1 MDISH
6 GTRLNNRLRQER
18 IGRNWRQRDLA
29 EQLGTTV
36 VTVKRWERGYQQP
49 STYFQIKLCAL
60 FGKSAEELGLGEENP
75 PLSATIRQ
83 DRSGVVQTHPD
94 EMLELW
100 TIPYPRNPHF
110 TGRDDLLEQLAR
122 RLSPPSSEGS
132 MSTRRAVLT
141 QPEAIKGL
149 GGIGKTQLAVEY
161 AYRAREQGHY
171 THILWINATSEET
184 IISSFAALAELLP
197 SVAAQEEK
205 DQHKLVAAIIRWLER
220 CQDRWLLIFD
230 NADDLSLVQPYFPLQ
245 GNGSLLLTTRAHAVA
260 ALASPLQVE
269 PMGVI
274 EATHFLLHRTQRLD
288 ATDEESN
295 EATNVAIALDGFPLA
310 LDQAGAYIEETGCRF
325 GDYLQLYHGH
335 RHKLLARRGTQST
348 HYPNSV
354 ATTWSLSFQQIEHT
368 NPAAADLLRLCAFLA
383 PDHIPEE
390 LLREGAPYWPPAL
403 QRAVADLLTFNQMLE
418 DLLKFSL
425 VKRLVEENMLSIHR
439 LVQVVQ
445 RERMTPDEQ
454 EYWARC
460 VIYGVNAVFP
470 RDPRGEI
477 ATWAQCQRYLEQ
489 VQVCDLLI
497 EQYKLEFSEAADVLN
512 RAGIYLSEHALY
524 ALAEP
529 LYQRALRIWE
539 QQADAGHARV
549 AEPLYGLARLY
560 KEQGKYALAE
570 PLFQRALHIWEQ
582 QLGETHPNVAS
593 PLNDLALLCY
603 EQGKYAEAE
612 PLYQRALRIREQH
625 LGPHHP
631 KIALT
636 LNNLALLY
644 VGQAKYAKAEPL
656 YQRALRIWEQQLGE
670 THPHVGYALNNLAI
684 LYVEQG
690 NYAQAEALYQR
701 GLRIREQQLGETHAS
716 VATFL
721 NNLGQLYIELGNYTE
736 AESLLRRALHIWEQQ
751 LGTGHYLVAYALN
764 NLAKLSVKQGKYA
777 ETESLYQRALHI
789 REQALGSE
797 HPQVVDTL
805 SGLADLYFEQG
816 KHEQAESLYLRAL
829 SIRERQL
836 GAEHPRIATSLT
848 NLALFYFHQGNDEQ
862 AELLLR
868 RALSIQEQVLGFDH
882 PDTAQSLMWLAALS
896 QRRQQDQE
904 AEPLYQRALTIFEY
918 TLGPHHPR
926 TRKLYTQYAS
936 LLHNMGREAE
946 ASMPGAKQEPC

>member
-1 MDISH
+1 MDLSH
-6 GTRLNNRLRQER
+6 STRVNNRLRQAR

-29 EQLGTTV
+29 DQLGTTV

-49 STYFQIKLCAL
+49 STYFQIKLCVL
-60 FGKSAEELGLGEENP
+60 FGKSAEELGLVEGNP
-75 PLSATIRQ
+75 SLPTATQQ
-83 DRSGVVQTHPD
+83 DQSGAVQTHAD
-94 EMLELW
+94 GILALW

-110 TGRDDLLEQLAR
+110 TGRDDLLEHLAR
-122 RLSPPSSEGS
+122 RLSSSSSEES
-132 MSTRRAVLT
+132 TSTRRAVLT

-161 AYRAREQGHY
+161 AYRAREQDHY
-171 THILWINATSEET
+171 THTLWINATSEET
-184 IISSFAALAELLP
+184 IISSFAVLAELLP

-205 DQHKLVAAIIRWLER
+205 DQHKLATAVIRWLEQ
-220 CQDRWLLIFD
+220 CQHRWLLIFD

-269 PMGVI
+269 PMGMM

-295 EATNVAIALDGFPLA
+295 EAANVAIALDGFPLA

-325 GDYLQLYHGH
+325 GDYLHLYHDH
-335 RHKLLARRGTQST
+335 RHKLLTRRGTQSA
-348 HYPNSV
+348 HYPHSV
-354 ATTWSLSFQQIEHT
+354 ATTWSLSFQQIEQT

-390 LLREGAPYWPPAL
+390 LLREGAPHWPPVL
-403 QRAVADLLTFNQMLE
+403 QRAVTDLFTFNQMLE
-418 DLLKFSL
+418 HLLKFSL

-445 RERMTPDEQ
+445 RERMTLDEQ
-454 EYWARC
+454 EYWACC
-460 VIYGVNAVFP
+460 VVYGVNAVFP
-470 RDPRGEI
+470 GDPRGEI
-477 ATWAQCQRYLEQ
+477 ATWPRCQRYLEQ
-489 VQVCDLLI
+489 VQICDLLI
-497 EQYKLEFSEAADVLN
+497 QHYKLGFSEAADVLN
-512 RAGIYLSEHALY
+512 RAAIYLSEHALY

-529 LYQRALRIWE
+529 LYQRALHIWE
-539 QQADAGHARV
+539 QQAEAGHSRI

-560 KEQGKYALAE
+560 KEQGKYVLAE
-570 PLFQRALHIWEQ
+570 QLYQQALPIWEQ
-582 QLGETHPNVAS
+582 QLGETHPTVASLLNSLGELYGELGRRAEAEPLFRRALQIWEQQLGEMHPTVAS

-612 PLYQRALRIREQH
+612 PLYLRALRIREQQ

-631 KIALT
+631 KVALT

-644 VGQAKYAKAEPL
+644 VGQARYAKAEPL

-670 THPHVGYALNNLAI
+670 THPNVGYALNNLAI

-690 NYAQAEALYQR
+690 HYAQAEALYQR
-701 GLRIREQQLGETHAS
+701 GLHIREQQLGETHTS

-721 NNLGQLYIELGNYTE
+721 NNLGQLYIELGKHTE
-736 AESLLRRALHIWEQQ
+736 AETLLRRGLHIWEQQ
-751 LGTGHYLVAYALN
+751 LGPEHHLVAFALN
-764 NLAKLSVKQGKYA
+764 NLAKLSMKQGQYTKA
-777 ETESLYQRALHI
+777 ESLYQRALHI

-816 KHEQAESLYLRAL
+816 KHEQAESLYVRAL
-829 SIRERQL
+829 SIREQQL
-836 GAEHPRIATSLT
+836 GAEHPRTATSLT
-848 NLALFYFHQGNDEQ
+848 NLALFYSRQGNDEQ

-868 RALSIQEQVLGFDH
+868 RALSIRERVLGSDH
-882 PDTAQSLMWLAALS
+882 PDTAQSLLWLATLS
-896 QRRQQDQE
+896 PRRQK
-904 AEPLYQRALTIFEY
+904 PSYL
-918 TLGPHHPR
+918 
-926 TRKLYTQYAS
+926 
-936 LLHNMGREAE
+936 
-946 ASMPGAKQEPC
+946 